1 MVADES
7 ADPWWD
13 KLPTDNWVEEG
24 PLKPLM
30 GAPEV
35 IAETILEY
43 EQAGISH
50 LQVCLE
56 PTDTQTIEAFAAVL
70 EAVDKAS

>member
-1 MVADES
+1 MS
-7 ADPWWD
+7 
-13 KLPTDNWVEEG
+13 
-24 PLKPLM
+24 
-30 GAPEV
+30 APEV
-35 IAETILEY
+35 IAEAILEY

-56 PTDTQTIEAFAAVL
+56 PTDTKTIEAFAAVL